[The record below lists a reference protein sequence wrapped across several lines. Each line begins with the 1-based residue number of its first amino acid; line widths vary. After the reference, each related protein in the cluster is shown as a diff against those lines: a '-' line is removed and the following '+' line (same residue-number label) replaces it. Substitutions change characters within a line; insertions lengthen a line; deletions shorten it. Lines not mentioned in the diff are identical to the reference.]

1 MSSAYVFDCKK
12 VVEDRRSFI
21 NIEKSVGDR
30 IDPCGTPKITVLK
43 GVTNFGLLGRN
54 QLCYGGDL

>member
-30 IDPCGTPKITVLK
+30 IDPCGTPKTTVLK
-43 GVTNFGLLGRN
+43 GDVELPTLA
-54 QLCYGGDL
+54 C